1 MAHFRSNPRCGCPRC
16 RLRGLMGPTVLV
28 TLGILFLLDNLN
40 VMNFDR
46 SWAILL
52 IVIGIVMVLQR
63 TASTEGHIPI
73 GYIQPGYVQSPG
85 VNPPQPTPTQGDIPP
100 DIPGPGAEG
109 VHNG

>member
-28 TLGILFLLDNLN
+28 TLGILFLLDNLH
-40 VMNFDR
+40 VMAFDR

-63 TASTEGHIPI
+63 TSSAEGHIPI
-73 GYIQPGYVQSPG
+73 GYSQPPG
-85 VNPPQPTPTQGDIPP
+85 MTPLAPPAPGEIPP
-100 DIPGPGAEG
+100 DIPGPGNEG
-109 VHNG
+109 VNHG

>member
-40 VMNFDR
+40 VMSFDR

-52 IVIGIVMVLQR
+52 IVIGVVMVLQR
-63 TASTEGHIPI
+63 TSSTEGHIPI
-73 GYIQPGYVQSPG
+73 GYVAPPGMT
-85 VNPPQPTPTQGDIPP
+85 PPPPPPMPGDIPP

-109 VHNG
+109 VNHG

>member
-1 MAHFRSNPRCGCPRC
+1 MAHFKSNPRCGCPRC

-28 TLGILFLLDNLN
+28 TLGILFLLDNMN
-40 VMNFDR
+40 VMDFNR
-46 SWAILL
+46 SFPILL

-63 TASTEGHIPI
+63 TSSVEGHIPL
-73 GYIQPGYVQSPG
+73 GYMQPYAA
-85 VNPPQPTPTQGDIPP
+85 PPQPPPQAPSDLPP

>member
-1 MAHFRSNPRCGCPRC
+1 MAHFKSNPRCGCPRC

-40 VMNFDR
+40 VMDFDR

-52 IVIGIVMVLQR
+52 IVIGVVLVLQR
-63 TASTEGHIPI
+63 TSSVEGHIPL
-73 GYIQPGYVQSPG
+73 GYLQPGFTPP
-85 VNPPQPTPTQGDIPP
+85 PPQGPSNLPP

>member
-1 MAHFRSNPRCGCPRC
+1 MAHFRTNPRCGCPRC

-28 TLGILFLLDNLN
+28 TLGILLLLQTLD
-40 VMNFDR
+40 VVNF
-46 SWAILL
+46 AKTLPILL

-63 TASTEGHIPI
+63 TASTEGHIPL
-73 GYIQPGYVQSPG
+73 GYAPQPGMT
-85 VNPPQPTPTQGDIPP
+85 PPPTPAPSDIPP